1 MKHVLLGCLT
11 FFFFTKKT
19 VTVFAM
25 KLAEYIFAYVNS
37 MCHFSCREEIKIDG
51 TVCPRTQL
59 TKRPRL
65 MVSTIAV
72 VLLV

>member
-1 MKHVLLGCLT
+1 
-11 FFFFTKKT
+11 
-19 VTVFAM
+19 M

-59 TKRPRL
+59 AKGSRL
-65 MVSTIAV
+65 VESTIAV